1 MFIKIDKAIKALCNN
16 TGFFISIIILLL
28 LLIYS
33 HNKCNTLNNTEQFFF
48 WDHHNITTDT
58 NTSTNPTA
66 TNTTSTNPTATNTTA
81 TNTNTNP
88 TATIPIPRPTAT
100 NLTDTL
106 INEPP
111 TDVRISING
120 NNITIIFTIKINNN
134 SKIPKKFIVVL
145 AQHDNNYKNT
155 GNNKIYLSNEY
166 ELNMSVS
173 SNEKT
178 YKTNLCTLIQGI
190 PSCTHTF
197 NNVDIKD
204 DNGNLFYYKIGISS
218 VYDNGNSAFVMP
230 YNINTINNLFS
241 LNNSIE
247 QQNNIVDEFNKF
259 KQSQQASQLLD
270 GNNNTYSNTMLTADG
285 QYEIIKSQLGNYPSN
300 LLMDPTSEQQNSLSD
315 IVDKS
320 LALGILNVNVKK
332 KLDEEDV
339 DST

>member
-33 HNKCNTLNNTEQFFF
+33 HNKCNTLNNIEQFGEG
-48 WDHHNITTDT
+48 DVTTT
-58 NTSTNPTA
+58 
-66 TNTTSTNPTATNTTA
+66 
-81 TNTNTNP
+81 
-88 TATIPIPRPTAT
+88 
-100 NLTDTL
+100 

-111 TDVRISING
+111 TNVRISING

-134 SKIPKKFIVVL
+134 EKIPKKFIVVL

-166 ELNMSVS
+166 ELNMAVS
-173 SNEKT
+173 SNDKT
-178 YKTNLCTLIQGI
+178 YKTNLCTLIQGV

-204 DNGNLFYYKIGISS
+204 DNGNLYYYKIGISS
-218 VYDNGNSAFVMP
+218 VYDAGNSAFVIP

-259 KQSQQASQLLD
+259 KQSTQLID
-270 GNNNTYSNTMLTADG
+270 GQNNTYSNTMLTADG
-285 QYEIIKSQLGNYPSN
+285 QYELIKSQLGNYPSN
-300 LLMDPTSEQQNSLSD
+300 LLMDPTSEQQNSLTD
-315 IVDKS
+315 IIDKS
-320 LALGILNVNVKK
+320 LAYGILNVNVKAQP
-332 KLDEEDV
+332 DINVVADADADADVDV

>member
-33 HNKCNTLNNTEQFFF
+33 HNKCNTLNNIEQIEEGFFTTTMP
-48 WDHHNITTDT
+48 ITTTTAT

-66 TNTTSTNPTATNTTA
+66 TTTA

-100 NLTDTL
+100 NPTDNTP
-106 INEPP
+106 INDPP
-111 TDVRISING
+111 TDVRINING

-166 ELNMSVS
+166 ELNMTVS

-300 LLMDPTSEQQNSLSD
+300 LLMDPTSEKQNSLSD

>member
-33 HNKCNTLNNTEQFFF
+33 HNKCNTLNNIEQFGEG
-48 WDHHNITTDT
+48 DVTTT
-58 NTSTNPTA
+58 
-66 TNTTSTNPTATNTTA
+66 
-81 TNTNTNP
+81 
-88 TATIPIPRPTAT
+88 
-100 NLTDTL
+100 

-111 TDVRISING
+111 TNVRISING

-134 SKIPKKFIVVL
+134 EKIPKKIIVVL

-166 ELNMSVS
+166 ELNMAVS
-173 SNEKT
+173 SNDKT
-178 YKTNLCTLIQGI
+178 YKTNLCTLIQGV

-204 DNGNLFYYKIGISS
+204 DNGNLYYYKIGISS
-218 VYDNGNSAFVMP
+218 VYDAGNSAFVIP

-259 KQSQQASQLLD
+259 KQSTQLID
-270 GNNNTYSNTMLTADG
+270 GQNNTYSNTMLTADG
-285 QYEIIKSQLGNYPSN
+285 QYELIKSQLGNYPSN
-300 LLMDPTSEQQNSLSD
+300 LLMDPTSEQQNSLTD
-315 IVDKS
+315 IIDKS
-320 LALGILNVNVKK
+320 LAYGILNVNVKAQP
-332 KLDEEDV
+332 DINVVADADADADVDV

>member
-48 WDHHNITTDT
+48 WDHHNNTITTT
-58 NTSTNPTA
+58 TKPT
-66 TNTTSTNPTATNTTA
+66 
-81 TNTNTNP
+81 
-88 TATIPIPRPTAT
+88 I
-100 NLTDTL
+100 
-106 INEPP
+106 INDPP

-173 SNEKT
+173 STEQT

-259 KQSQQASQLLD
+259 KQ
-270 GNNNTYSNTMLTADG
+270 
-285 QYEIIKSQLGNYPSN
+285 
-300 LLMDPTSEQQNSLSD
+300 
-315 IVDKS
+315 
-320 LALGILNVNVKK
+320 
-332 KLDEEDV
+332 
-339 DST
+339 

>member
-48 WDHHNITTDT
+48 WNNHNITTT
-58 NTSTNPTA
+58 TMPT
-66 TNTTSTNPTATNTTA
+66 TK
-81 TNTNTNP
+81 
-88 TATIPIPRPTAT
+88 
-100 NLTDTL
+100 
-106 INEPP
+106 EPP
-111 TDVRISING
+111 TNVRMSING

-134 SKIPKKFIVVL
+134 EKIPIKFIVVL

-166 ELNMSVS
+166 ELNMAVS
-173 SNEKT
+173 SNNKT

-190 PSCTHTF
+190 PSCTYTF

-204 DNGNLFYYKIGISS
+204 DNGNLYYYKIGISS
-218 VYDNGNSAFVMP
+218 VYDSGNSNFVMP

-259 KQSQQASQLLD
+259 KQSQQLLD
-270 GNNNTYSNTMLTADG
+270 GQNNTYSNTILTADG
-285 QYEIIKSQLGNYPSN
+285 QYELIKSQLGNYPSN

-315 IVDKS
+315 IIDKS
-320 LALGILNVNVKK
+320 LAYGILNVNVKSQP
-332 KLDEEDV
+332 DEDILP
-339 DST
+339 

>member
-33 HNKCNTLNNTEQFFF
+33 HNKCNTLNNTEQFEEG
-48 WDHHNITTDT
+48 DDVTTTSMPIDTDT
-58 NTSTNPTA
+58 
-66 TNTTSTNPTATNTTA
+66 
-81 TNTNTNP
+81 
-88 TATIPIPRPTAT
+88 RPTT
-100 NLTDTL
+100 TKPTI
-106 INEPP
+106 INDPP

-120 NNITIIFTIKINNN
+120 NNITIIFTIKINNKA
-134 SKIPKKFIVVL
+134 KIPNKFIVVL

-173 SNEKT
+173 STEQT

-218 VYDNGNSAFVMP
+218 VYDNGNSAFVIP

-259 KQSQQASQLLD
+259 KQSQQSSQLLD
-270 GNNNTYSNTMLTADG
+270 GNNSTYSNTMLTADG

-320 LALGILNVNVKK
+320 LAHGILNVNVKED
-332 KLDEEDV
+332 LDEDV

>member
-33 HNKCNTLNNTEQFFF
+33 HNKCNNTLNNIKQIEEGFFTTTMP
-48 WDHHNITTDT
+48 ITAT
-58 NTSTNPTA
+58 TNPT
-66 TNTTSTNPTATNTTA
+66 TT
-81 TNTNTNP
+81 
-88 TATIPIPRPTAT
+88 
-100 NLTDTL
+100 
-106 INEPP
+106 NEPP
-111 TDVRISING
+111 TDVRMSFNG

-134 SKIPKKFIVVL
+134 EKIPKKFIVVL

-166 ELNMSVS
+166 ELNMAVS
-173 SNEKT
+173 SNDKT

-204 DNGNLFYYKIGISS
+204 DNGNLYYYKIGISS
-218 VYDNGNSAFVMP
+218 VYDSGNSIFVMP
-230 YNINTINNLFS
+230 YNVNTINNLFS

-259 KQSQQASQLLD
+259 KQSQQLLD
-270 GNNNTYSNTMLTADG
+270 GQNNTYSNTILTADG
-285 QYEIIKSQLGNYPSN
+285 QYELIKSQLGNYPSN

-315 IVDKS
+315 IIDKS
-320 LALGILNVNVKK
+320 LAYGILDVNVKAQPVIPVVA
-332 KLDEEDV
+332 DTVV

>member
-33 HNKCNTLNNTEQFFF
+33 HNKCNTLNNTEQFEEG
-48 WDHHNITTDT
+48 DDVTTTSMPIDTDT
-58 NTSTNPTA
+58 
-66 TNTTSTNPTATNTTA
+66 
-81 TNTNTNP
+81 
-88 TATIPIPRPTAT
+88 RPTT
-100 NLTDTL
+100 TKPTI
-106 INEPP
+106 INDPP

-134 SKIPKKFIVVL
+134 AKIPNKFIVVL

-173 SNEKT
+173 STEQT

-218 VYDNGNSAFVMP
+218 VYDNGNSAFVIP

-259 KQSQQASQLLD
+259 KQSQQSSQLLD
-270 GNNNTYSNTMLTADG
+270 GNNSTYSNTMLTADG

-320 LALGILNVNVKK
+320 LAHGILNVNVKED
-332 KLDEEDV
+332 LDEDV